1 MLSVPYPTA
10 MTSSASTE
18 EPDSR
23 PSSVGRKRGFNQFA
37 AADDNAVN
45 IEDDSSDEDNQPREK
60 RTRYSEGGAVDD
72 HQLNSATESS
82 PDIVIISDSP
92 ESAYSSQ
99 KDDSTDSSDN
109 GHADAGSAIDPP
121 LAWNTGV
128 PVTIR
133 TSFAER
139 KPQSQL
145 MATQVG
151 VNPQTSASPEVD
163 TAAVSSTASKT
174 ASTKQSLDGLN
185 IGTVNAKTN
194 SSEEIIDMR
203 SNSERKKEFKRLSK
217 VEKKLGKKLERE
229 RRILE
234 EDARREAKRSI
245 RRSKMLD
252 QLPSS
257 FGTRPKQKE
266 AEEIIKCLPED
277 SKNLMPRLVAG
288 TTLNFSEMG
297 QTFKLPQKLH
307 KDLPFV
313 QLAKLSFRNPT
324 HSFITAFLEE
334 NQSLI
339 EVMDYKLLVRAFQEY
354 LRLFYGHLP
363 DRLLSIVCSNKHV
376 VGPKAESACVKI
388 LDEARKDV
396 LRKAELEKA
405 RAPQAEARKAE
416 AEARRAEKESKKEE
430 SRKANAQLRGAR
442 RAAKESGKV
451 EEEATEAENKTS
463 PAESK
468 NYEVSWQSESGNLW
482 PDSSK
487 DLPANLDMQ
496 SCEVVEKSQ
505 DPEPYPLERLLD
517 TRHAHRVKS
526 ATADS
531 THKTFAELSDE
542 RQFMRSEEPDV
553 EAMLGIAHTSD
564 QGAAEQKPVYHPS
577 ELELIHHYHWS
588 SEGSPI
594 VYYCLTCAQ
603 TDHETSDCPSLTCAS
618 CGLHGIHFTDGC
630 PKRQRCTRC
639 HERGHQRS
647 DCPEKLAAT
656 ADESLCCDIC
666 KSSKHLE
673 STCHFIWRSF
683 KPGML
688 KTTKLVADIPIHCY
702 SCGAAGHFGSE
713 CGIRHSP
720 LHTEGYSWSIINW
733 RRYVDPQSQNH
744 ALSAGK
750 DYSLPLSTKG
760 KKSFNIRGSAQNG
773 AVMPQDDD
781 ENIPFIREKVTKPT
795 RPNPRGKQQIKF
807 EQSRQDNDSVP
818 HHQFGHPLPDS
829 RYHPSRAVRPAP
841 QQQNYAEDRH
851 EFPYRPRDDSTR
863 HIRQRSF
870 SPPPRFHDEGY
881 QPRPEDNYYRMDDS
895 FDGYRPYD
903 RRSGGPKFPA
913 RVPEV
918 RGNHNQGP
926 ARGGPA
932 QGRFGSSKAP
942 RGKRQRNQKD

>member
-1 MLSVPYPTA
+1 

-23 PSSVGRKRGFNQFA
+23 TSSVSRKRGFNQFA
-37 AADDNAVN
+37 AADDSVVN

-72 HQLNSATESS
+72 HLLNSTTESS

-92 ESAYSSQ
+92 ESAYSQ
-99 KDDSTDSSDN
+99 QEDDSTDSSDD
-109 GHADAGSAIDPP
+109 GHIDAGSAIDPP
-121 LAWNTGV
+121 LAWNTGI

-151 VNPQTSASPEVD
+151 VNPQTPASLEVD
-163 TAAVSSTASKT
+163 TAAISSTAPKT
-174 ASTKQSLDGLN
+174 ASTEPSLDGRE
-185 IGTVNAKTN
+185 IGTVTAKNN
-194 SSEEIIDMR
+194 SSEEIVDMR
-203 SNSERKKEFKRLSK
+203 SNSEKKREFKRLSK
-217 VEKKLGKKLERE
+217 VEKKLEKKLERE

-234 EDARREAKRSI
+234 EDASREAKRSK
-245 RRSKMLD
+245 RRSKILD

-266 AEEIIKCLPED
+266 AEEIIKRLPED
-277 SKNLMPRLVAG
+277 NKNLMPRYVAG
-288 TTLNFSEMG
+288 TALNFSEMG

-324 HSFITAFLEE
+324 HSFIMAFLEE

-363 DRLLSIVCSNKHV
+363 DRLLSLVCSNKHV
-376 VGPKAESACVKI
+376 VGPKAESACVKL
-388 LDEARKDV
+388 LDEARKEV
-396 LRKAELEKA
+396 LRKAELEKV

-416 AEARRAEKESKKEE
+416 TEARRAEKEAWKEE
-430 SRKANAQLRGAR
+430 SRKAKAQLRGAR
-442 RAAKESGKV
+442 RAAKESRKA
-451 EEEATEAENKTS
+451 EEEATEAENRTS

-468 NYEVSWQSESGNLW
+468 NYEASWQSESGNPW
-482 PDSSK
+482 PDSLK
-487 DLPANLDMQ
+487 DLPTNLDMQ
-496 SCEVVEKSQ
+496 SCEAVEKSQ
-505 DPEPYPLERLLD
+505 DPEPYPLDRLLD
-517 TRHAHRVKS
+517 TRHAHTMES

-531 THKTFAELSDE
+531 THKTFAKSPDE
-542 RQFMRSEEPDV
+542 RQFMRSQEPDV
-553 EAMLGIAHTSD
+553 EAMSGIVHTSD
-564 QGAAEQKPVYHPS
+564 QGVGEQKPIYRHPS
-577 ELELIHHYHWS
+577 ELELTHRYHWS
-588 SEGSPI
+588 TEGSPI
-594 VYYCLTCAQ
+594 VYYCLTCAL
-603 TDHETSDCPSLTCAS
+603 TDHGTSDCHSLTCAS

-630 PKRQRCTRC
+630 PKRHRCTRC

-673 STCHFIWRSF
+673 SACHFIWRSF

-688 KTTKLVADIPIHCY
+688 KTTKFVADIPIHCY

-720 LHTEGYSWSIINW
+720 LHTEGYSWSISNW

-773 AVMPQDDD
+773 AVTPKDDD

-795 RPNPRGKQQIKF
+795 RPNPRGNQQIKF
-807 EQSRQDNDSVP
+807 ELSRQEDNDSIP
-818 HHQFGHPLPDS
+818 HHQFGHPLSDS
-829 RYHPSRAVRPAP
+829 RNHPSRAVRPAP
-841 QQQNYAEDRH
+841 PQQNYAEDRH
-851 EFPYRPRDDSTR
+851 EFPYRPRDDSAR
-863 HIRQRSF
+863 LMRERSF
-870 SPPPRFHDEGY
+870 SPPPRFHDDGY
-881 QPRPEDNYYRMDDS
+881 QPRPGDNYYRMDDS
-895 FDGYRPYD
+895 FDSYRPYD
-903 RRSGGPKFPA
+903 RRIGGSKFPA
-913 RVPEV
+913 RAPEV
-918 RGNHNQGP
+918 HNQGP
-926 ARGGPA
+926 VRGDPA
-932 QGRFGSSKAP
+932 QGGLGGSKAP
-942 RGKRQRNQKD
+942 RGKRQRNRKG